1 MRVLLIRKDFKL
13 EWLRW
18 QALGSLRVLLIRKDF
33 KRRHQEKKAARK
45 FESLINTE
53 GFQTTKEFSK
63 IKRSQ
68 FCKR

>member
-1 MRVLLIRKDFKL
+1 MN
-13 EWLRW
+13 
-18 QALGSLRVLLIRKDF
+18 SLRVLLIRKSFMRWD
-33 KRRHQEKKAARK
+33 KSYLSERLKSRK